1 MAAKVILGALA
12 SKLAKVNNLLAIC
25 LLLSIVLPGVVEA
38 RPVDG
43 ETGGETQCDKTRA
56 ILCNLG

>member
-1 MAAKVILGALA
+1 MHRRPELLMAVNVILGALT

-43 ETGGETQCDKTRA
+43 ETGGE
-56 ILCNLG
+56 INSNY

>member
-1 MAAKVILGALA
+1 MAVNVILGALT

-43 ETGGETQCDKTRA
+43 ETGGE
-56 ILCNLG
+56 INSNY